1 MSETNDSPKDAKA
14 QAKAD
19 KAYAKASRP
28 WFKKKRIWILGFILI
43 AAISSSLG
51 GGSDSSSSSSSSSSS
66 ETANVETQEP
76 ATKVTAD
83 QLLSEL
89 ESNALAAKNNW
100 EDKRVTITGTLSNID
115 ASGDYFTLRGNN
127 EFSFI
132 NVQVYIDESFVD
144 AVSAFNN
151 GQKVTVTGKI
161 SGVGEILGY
170 SVDAESIP

>member
-1 MSETNDSPKDAKA
+1 MSETNDSPKDGKA

-28 WFKKKRIWILGFILI
+28 WFKKKRIWILGLILI

-51 GGSDSSSSSSSSSSS
+51 GGNDSSDSAGDSS
-66 ETANVETQEP
+66 ANVEVNEP

-89 ESNALAAKNNW
+89 EANALAAKNNW
-100 EDKRVTITGTLSNID
+100 ENKRVIITGTLSNID
-115 ASGDYFTLRGNN
+115 ASGDYFTLRGND

-132 NVQVYIDESFVD
+132 NVQVYIDDSFVD
-144 AVSAFNN
+144 TVSAFNK
-151 GQKVTVTGKI
+151 GQTVTVTGKI
-161 SGVGEILGY
+161 SGVGEIMGY

>member
-1 MSETNDSPKDAKA
+1 MSETNDVPKDAKA

-28 WFKKKRIWILGFILI
+28 WFKKKRVWLLGLILI

-51 GGSDSSSSSSSSSSS
+51 GGGSDSSDSSSNSSASV
-66 ETANVETQEP
+66 EANEP
-76 ATKVTAD
+76 AIKVTAD

-89 ESNALAAKNNW
+89 ESNALAAKNTW
-100 EDKRVTITGTLSNID
+100 EDKRVIITGTLSNID

-132 NVQVYIDESFVD
+132 NVQVYIDDSFVD
-144 AVSAFNN
+144 AVSAFNK
-151 GQKVTVTGKI
+151 GQTVTVTGKI
-161 SGVGEILGY
+161 SGVGEIMGY

>member
-1 MSETNDSPKDAKA
+1 MSETNDSPVNGKA

-28 WFKKKRIWILGFILI
+28 WFKKKRFWILGIILI

-51 GGSDSSSSSSSSSSS
+51 GGGSESSDSGSNSS
-66 ETANVETQEP
+66 ANVEVQEP
-76 ATKVTAD
+76 ATKVTAE

-89 ESNALAAKNNW
+89 ETNALAAKNTW

-115 ASGDYFTLRGNN
+115 ASGDYFTLRGNS
-127 EFSFI
+127 EYSFI
-132 NVQVYIDESFVD
+132 NVQVYIDDSFID
-144 AVSAFNN
+144 AVSAFNK
-151 GQKVTVTGKI
+151 GQTVTVTGTI